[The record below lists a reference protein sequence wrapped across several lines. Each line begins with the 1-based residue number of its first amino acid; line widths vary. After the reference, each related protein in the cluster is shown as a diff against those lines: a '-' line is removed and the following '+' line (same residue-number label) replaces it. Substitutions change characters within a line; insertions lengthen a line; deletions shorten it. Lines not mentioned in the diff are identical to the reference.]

1 MSGLILN
8 ACLTGMVS
16 AKDRNPHVPVS
27 PEEIVADA
35 LAVARAGAPIVHI
48 HARGKDGAP
57 TWDPGI
63 YREIHTGIRAQ
74 APELIIC
81 ASTSGRLW
89 PEREKRAAVLMLEGD
104 ARPDMGSLTL
114 GSLNFP
120 RQASTNPPEDILY
133 LLDVMNERGIKPEI
147 EIFDLGM
154 VDYLATLVQEGRVRG
169 PIYANILLGNRGT
182 ADATALNLAFL
193 VSRLPAGC
201 AWAACGIGK
210 HQFPM
215 NTLALAMGGHVRVGL
230 EDNLYLDPAS
240 KQLATNVGLVERLV
254 AIARALGRAPMP
266 PAEARTLLG
275 LDRKT

>member
-8 ACLTGMVS
+8 ACLTGMVTD
-16 AKDRNPHVPVS
+16 KDKNPHVPIS
-27 PEEIVADA
+27 PEEIVRDA
-35 LAVARAGAPIVHI
+35 LAVAQAGAAIVHV
-48 HARGKDGAP
+48 HARGPDGAP

-63 YREIHTGIRAQ
+63 YREIIAGVREA
-74 APELIIC
+74 APGLIVC

-89 PEREKRAAVLMLEGD
+89 SEREKRAAVLMLEGA

-114 GSLNFP
+114 GSLNFS
-120 RQASTNPPEDILY
+120 RRASTNPPEDILY
-133 LLDVMNERGIKPEI
+133 LLDAMNERGIRPEI

-154 VDYLATLVQEGRVRG
+154 VDYLARLAAEGRVRA

-182 ADATALNLAFL
+182 ADATALNLAYM

-201 AWAACGIGK
+201 VWAACGIGK

-215 NTLALAMGGHVRVGL
+215 NMLAIAMGGHVRVGL

-240 KQLATNVGLVERLV
+240 KQLGTNVALVERVIAAARGMGRMPMAPSEARARVGLV
-254 AIARALGRAPMP
+254 A
-266 PAEARTLLG
+266 
-275 LDRKT
+275 